1 MEVVYRCCCG
11 LDVHKKL
18 IVACLNEGGR
28 QELREFGTATSE
40 IKAMANWLA
49 ESGCEM
55 IAMESTG
62 VYWKPLY
69 NLFELMDLDAIVVNA
84 SHMKALPGRKTDVKD
99 AEWIADLLRHGLL
112 KASFIP
118 SREQRELRE
127 LTRYRKSL
135 IEERSRELNRLQK
148 ILEGAN
154 IKLSSVV
161 KDINGVSSRKLLEKI
176 IADELPDTEEVS
188 RLIHKRMLPKL
199 TEIMASIE
207 GIVTP
212 LQRKLLS
219 QVLDHIDDLNERIS
233 VLDTMVK
240 DYMTEYETAI
250 AAIDKLPG
258 VGRRSAEVILAELGT
273 DMSRFPSAAH
283 ISSWTGLCPGNH
295 QSAGKRKHGKTTKG
309 NKTLKS
315 ILVECAKSARNVK
328 GSYFSAQYQRISAR
342 RGKNRATVAVA
353 HSMLIA
359 IYHVLKFG
367 VPFRDLGA
375 DYYNNFNR
383 EHKIKG
389 YLKRLK
395 ALGWSPDISP
405 VPA

>member
-1 MEVVYRCCCG
+1 
-11 LDVHKKL
+11 
-18 IVACLNEGGR
+18 
-28 QELREFGTATSE
+28 
-40 IKAMANWLA
+40 MANWLT

-55 IAMESTG
+55 VAMESTG

-69 NLFELMDLDAIVVNA
+69 NLFELMDLKAMVVNA

-127 LTRYRKSL
+127 LVRYRKSL

-154 IKLSSVV
+154 IKLASVV

-176 IADELPDTEEVS
+176 ITDDLPDADGVS

-199 TEIMASIE
+199 TQIMASIE

-219 QVLDHIDDLNERIS
+219 QVLDHIDDLNQRIMT
-233 VLDTMVK
+233 LDTMVK
-240 DYMTEYETAI
+240 DYMTEYE
-250 AAIDKLPG
+250 AAISAVDELPEI
-258 VGRRSAEVILAELGT
+258 GRRSAEVILAEIGA

-283 ISSWTGLCPGNH
+283 ISSWSGLCPGNH
-295 QSAGKRKHGKTTKG
+295 QSAGRRKHGKTRKG

-315 ILVECAKSARNVK
+315 TLVECAKSARNVK
-328 GSYFSAQYQRISAR
+328 DSYFSAQYQRIAAR

-359 IYHVLKFG
+359 IYHVLKSG

-383 EHKIKG
+383 EHKIRG
-389 YLKRLK
+389 YLKRLH
-395 ALGWSPDISP
+395 ALGWSPDTPIVS
-405 VPA
+405 A

>member
-11 LDVHKKL
+11 IDVHKKL

-40 IKAMANWLA
+40 IKAMANWLT

-69 NLFELMDLDAIVVNA
+69 NLFELMDLNAMVVNA

-99 AEWIADLLRHGLL
+99 AGWIADLLRHGLL

-118 SREQRELRE
+118 NRGQRELRE
-127 LTRYRKSL
+127 LARYRKSL
-135 IEERSRELNRLQK
+135 IEERSCELNRLQK

-154 IKLSSVV
+154 IKLASIV
-161 KDINGVSSRKLLEKI
+161 KGINGVSSRKLLEKI
-176 IADELPDTEEVS
+176 IADDLPNADEVS
-188 RLIHKRMLPKL
+188 RLIHKSMLSKL
-199 TEIMASIE
+199 PEIMASIE

-212 LQRKLLS
+212 LQRKLLT
-219 QVLDHIDDLNERIS
+219 QVLDHIDDLNKRIS
-233 VLDTMVK
+233 ALDTMVK
-240 DYMTEYETAI
+240 DYMTEYE
-250 AAIDKLPG
+250 AAISAIDELPG
-258 VGRRSAEVILAELGT
+258 IGRRSAEVILAEIGT
-273 DMSRFPSAAH
+273 NMSRFPSAAH
-283 ISSWTGLCPGNH
+283 ISSWAGVCPGNH
-295 QSAGKRKHGKTTKG
+295 KSAGKRNHGKTTKG

-328 GSYFSAQYQRISAR
+328 GSYFSTQYQRIAAR
-342 RGKNRATVAVA
+342 RGKNRAAVAVA

-359 IYHVLKFG
+359 IYHVLKYG

-375 DYYNNFNR
+375 DYYNSFNR
-383 EHKIKG
+383 EHKIRG
-389 YLKRLK
+389 YLKRLQ
-395 ALGWSPDISP
+395 ALGWVPDFPPIS
-405 VPA
+405 A

>member
-395 ALGWSPDISP
+395 ALGWSPDISL